1 MNPVSRK
8 LDVESKK
15 LIKEYLDNG
24 GVITQCPRG
33 QRSEEIEFRGGFYT
47 KRKKKKEEKEDKNE

>member
-8 LDVESKK
+8 LDDESEK
-15 LIKEYLDNG
+15 LIKEYLNKG
-24 GVITQCPRG
+24 GVITQCPGG

-47 KRKKKKEEKEDKNE
+47 KRKKKKEEIEKKDE

>member
-8 LDVESKK
+8 LDNESKK

-24 GVITQCPRG
+24 GVITQCPGG